1 MVANLR
7 QMANAFHT
15 LTHCVSF
22 YLSVPVSPFHWVCLS
37 VCLSASQSV
46 HLAALPCL
54 LSSVLHLN
62 FAVNFLSS
70 FCSLCVSLKGHTH
83 PVSGAGRAAR
93 SIALATSLTFALR
106 AAIRSDSSGKSARK
120 MATLS
125 EL

>member
-15 LTHCVSF
+15 LTHCVSVF
-22 YLSVPVSPFHWVCLS
+22 LSVCPTVSLSLGLS

-46 HLAALPCL
+46 HLPALPCL

-83 PVSGAGRAAR
+83 PVSGAGRAVR
-93 SIALATSLTFALR
+93 STALATSLTFTLR

-120 MATLS
+120 MATFS